1 MAESSIAG
9 RVRSRVVQI
18 AGFTGVLWLVFL
30 IDWFTKADLSKWGLI
45 PRQLQGLWGI
55 VCSPFLHA
63 NFSHLVS
70 NTIPLIVLL
79 GIVLAT
85 QRRGWVIVV
94 EIILLGGVLLW
105 VFGQSAVHIGAS
117 GLVYGLIAYLLVAGF
132 RQGRIVPA
140 IAALAVGFLYGGTL
154 VFGVLPSVGPEVS
167 WDGHLLSAVAGG
179 LLAYASTSQVLSES
193 DAVRAIGG
201 GDEVLKDG

>member
-9 RVRSRVVQI
+9 RVRSRGVQI

-30 IDWFTKADLSKWGLI
+30 IDWFATADLSKWGLI
-45 PRQLQGLWGI
+45 PRQLHGLWGI

-63 NFSHLVS
+63 NLSHLVS

-85 QRRGWVIVV
+85 QRRGWEIVV
-94 EIILLGGVLLW
+94 EIIVLGGVLLW
-105 VFGQSAVHIGAS
+105 IFGRSAVHIGAS

-132 RQGRIVPA
+132 RQGKIVPA
-140 IAALAVGFLYGGTL
+140 VAALVVGFLYGGTL
-154 VFGVLPSVGPEVS
+154 IFGVLPSVGLEVS

-179 LLAYASTSQVLSES
+179 LLAYLSTSSAFSEPNT
-193 DAVRAIGG
+193 V
-201 GDEVLKDG
+201 

>member
-1 MAESSIAG
+1 MGESSITG

-30 IDWFTKADLSKWGLI
+30 IDWFATADLSKWGLI
-45 PRQLQGLWGI
+45 PRQLHGLWGI

-70 NTIPLIVLL
+70 NTIPLIILL

-85 QRRGWVIVV
+85 QRRGWEIVI

-105 VFGQSAVHIGAS
+105 VFGRPAVHIGAS

-140 IAALAVGFLYGGTL
+140 LAALVVGFLYGGTL
-154 VFGVLPSVGPEVS
+154 IFGVLPSVGPEVS

-179 LLAYASTSQVLSES
+179 LLAYASTSSAFSEPS
-193 DAVRAIGG
+193 TVRALGG
-201 GDEVLKDG
+201 ADGEWKDG